1 MLSPISLAALVSVV
15 HAKSHYLSTQ
25 NLPTYPNTEACIGL
39 PVQYSCE
46 NTTVLTNSCC
56 NVVQGGLVL
65 QTQYWNT
72 YTGLESQGQ
81 LLPQG
86 SWSIHGL
93 WPDNCD
99 GSFDQY
105 CDLSRQ
111 YDPTPSPST
120 LPDGT
125 TVPSYKGSSVRT
137 FIQDFGRYDLLKY
150 MDAYWI
156 NQGAPNENFWAHEFS
171 KHATCTSTFD
181 VACYEPGYQ
190 DHQEVV
196 NFYETVTKVFQ
207 MYPTY
212 NMLASAGI
220 LPSNTTTYTLSQIT
234 NALYSQIGAVPYL
247 GCYDNGTVLDEVW
260 YFHHVIGTEQ
270 YGHYKT
276 LNSTTR
282 SSCTESGIWYYERT
296 ATSEQVVSY

>member
-1 MLSPISLAALVSVV
+1 MLSLISLAAIVSVA
-15 HAKSHYLSTQ
+15 HAKFHYLSTQ
-25 NLPTYPNTEACIGL
+25 NLPTYPNTKACIGL

-81 LLPQG
+81 LLPRG
-86 SWSIHGL
+86 SWTIHGL

-105 CDLSRQ
+105 CDLNRQ

-125 TVPSYKGSSVRT
+125 TVPSYKGPSVRT

-156 NQGAPNENFWAHEFS
+156 NQGAPNEDFWAHEFS

-181 VACYEPGYQ
+181 VSCYEPGYQ
-190 DHQEVV
+190 GHQEVV
-196 NFYETVTKVFQ
+196 NFYETVTRVFQ

-247 GCYDNGTVLDEVW
+247 GCYDNGTILDEVW

-270 YGHYKT
+270 YGHFKT
-276 LNSTTR
+276 LNSTTP
-282 SSCTESGIWYYERT
+282 SSCTENGIWYYERT

>member
-1 MLSPISLAALVSVV
+1 
-15 HAKSHYLSTQ
+15 
-25 NLPTYPNTEACIGL
+25 
-39 PVQYSCE
+39 
-46 NTTVLTNSCC
+46 
-56 NVVQGGLVL
+56 VL
-65 QTQYWNT
+65 QTQFWDT

-86 SWSIHGL
+86 SWGIHGL

-99 GSFDQY
+99 GSYNEY

-120 LPDGT
+120 LPNGT
-125 TVPSYKGSSVRT
+125 VIPPYKGPSVRT

-150 MDAYWI
+150 MDTYWV

-171 KHATCTSTFD
+171 THATCTSTFD

-190 DHQEVV
+190 EHQEVV

-212 NMLASAGI
+212 NMLAAAGI

-234 NALYSQIGAVPYL
+234 NALYSQTGAVPYL
-247 GCYDNGTVLDEVW
+247 GCYSNGTILDEVW
-260 YFHHVIGTEQ
+260 YFHHVLGTEQ
-270 YGHYKT
+270 YGHFKT
-276 LNSTTR
+276 LNSSTP
-282 SSCTESGIWYYERT
+282 SSCVETGIWYYERT
-296 ATSEQVVSY
+296 VTSERVVSY